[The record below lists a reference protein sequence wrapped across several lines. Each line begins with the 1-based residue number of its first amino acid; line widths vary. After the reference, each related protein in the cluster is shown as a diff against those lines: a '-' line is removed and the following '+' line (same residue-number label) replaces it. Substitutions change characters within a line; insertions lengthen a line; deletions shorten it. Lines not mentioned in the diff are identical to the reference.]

1 MCVMCVCLCVPVYNL
16 YLESSAG
23 YHVSL
28 PLAYFPASYCPLIRS
43 KKHARRMF
51 FPPKDSF
58 VLPARCHRMKAE
70 PAIFSVRSFRVNF
83 TACVLEPAGTKCGVA
98 TKTNWGSVRAV
109 LAKTPPKNQ
118 PLEKW
123 RNFSN
128 TDCHEDWVKGRVS
141 PCQMLTSTVAKWW
154 SVAWV

>member
-1 MCVMCVCLCVPVYNL
+1 MCVCLCVPVYNL
-16 YLESSAG
+16 YLEPSAG

-28 PLAYFPASYCPLIRS
+28 PVAYFPASYRPLIRS

-70 PAIFSVRSFRVNF
+70 PAIFSLRSFRVNF
-83 TACVLEPAGTKCGVA
+83 CMCSGTRWHKMWCCHQNKLGQRQGR
-98 TKTNWGSVRAV
+98 TCKNTQ
-109 LAKTPPKNQ
+109 KNQ

-128 TDCHEDWVKGRVS
+128 TDCHEDWVKGRLS

-154 SVAWV
+154 SVAWI

>member
-1 MCVMCVCLCVPVYNL
+1 MRLFTTFTWSLQPGTTFLCLWL
-16 YLESSAG
+16 I
-23 YHVSL
+23 SL
-28 PLAYFPASYCPLIRS
+28 HLTACLFVR

-70 PAIFSVRSFRVNF
+70 PAIFSLHSFQVNF

-109 LAKTPPKNQ
+109 LAKNTQKNQ

-128 TDCHEDWVKGRVS
+128 TDCHEDRVKGRVS

>member
-1 MCVMCVCLCVPVYNL
+1 MDALCVCLCVCL
-16 YLESSAG
+16 FTTFTW
-23 YHVSL
+23 SL
-28 PLAYFPASYCPLIRS
+28 QPGTTFLCLWLISLHLTARLFVR

-70 PAIFSVRSFRVNF
+70 PAIFSLRSFRVNF
-83 TACVLEPAGTKCGVA
+83 CVCSGTPWHQMWCCHQNKLGQNQGRTCKN
-98 TKTNWGSVRAV
+98 TQ
-109 LAKTPPKNQ
+109 KNQ

-128 TDCHEDWVKGRVS
+128 TDCHEDRVKGRVS